1 MITMIGKN
9 VIKKQEITG
18 AEVKEVLEEFS
29 QDYELNYEQNI
40 TLNHLS
46 RFPRFSTEDSEK
58 IIAELEDKVNLRH
71 KVAVHIVDLIP
82 QDIDDLR
89 LIFAKE
95 PTQITPE
102 EMEQI
107 LDILNQYFVEE

>member
-1 MITMIGKN
+1 MIGKN
-9 VIKKQEITG
+9 IIKKEEISG
-18 AEVKEVLEEFS
+18 AEVKETLEEFS
-29 QDYELNYEQNI
+29 QNYELNYEQNV

-46 RFPRFSTEDSEK
+46 RFPRFSLEDTEK
-58 IIAELEDKVNLRH
+58 IIEELETKIGLRH

-82 QDIDDLR
+82 QDLSDLR

-95 PTQITPE
+95 PAQISKE

-107 LDILNQYFVEE
+107 LDVLNQYFPEE